1 MVKFINGKVQP
12 ETKTAA
18 FIAATEASVYVPLSG
33 RMLSFDADGVCTDG
47 CAN

>member
-1 MVKFINGKVQP
+1 MPMKAGGATINGKVQP

-33 RMLSFDADGVCTDG
+33 RIAIV
-47 CAN
+47 